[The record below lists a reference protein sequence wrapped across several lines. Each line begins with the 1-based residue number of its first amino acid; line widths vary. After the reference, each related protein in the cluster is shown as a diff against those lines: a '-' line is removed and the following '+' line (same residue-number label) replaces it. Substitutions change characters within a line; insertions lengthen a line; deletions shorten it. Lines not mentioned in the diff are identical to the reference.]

1 MGLRVVVVLAT
12 TISFEHALGQFVI
25 STKSGLI
32 NYVEGLVLLSGEP
45 VVRKPGARVGMKE
58 GSELRAEDG
67 RAEVLLNPGVFLRM
81 GEKSTVRMVC
91 DNLTDTW
98 IEFVSGAAI
107 IGPGR
112 RLNAKENWA
121 SSVSIVYRETIVHL
135 RKNGIYRF
143 DAEPAQL
150 RVYAGAASVARGETN
165 QTAGAGEMI
174 ALANP
179 GPPEEFDIKEID
191 SLGLWNKRRAAY
203 ISMAHEST
211 VKRRS
216 PGIWPRA
223 PIPLIS
229 H

>member
-1 MGLRVVVVLAT
+1 MGRRVVVVLAM
-12 TISFEHALGQFVI
+12 TISCTHAWGQFII
-25 STKSGLI
+25 SAKSGLI

-45 VVRKPGARVGMKE
+45 VVRKSGVRVEMKE

-67 RAEVLLNPGVFLRM
+67 RAEVLLNPGVFLRV
-81 GEKSTVRMVC
+81 GEKSTVRMVS
-91 DNLTDTW
+91 DSLTDSR

-107 IGPGR
+107 IAPGR

-121 SSVSIVYRETIVHL
+121 SSVSIVYQGAIVHL

-143 DAEPAQL
+143 DDEPAQL
-150 RVYAGAASVARGETN
+150 RVYAGEASVARGEAI
-165 QTAGAGEMI
+165 QIAGAGEMI
-174 ALANP
+174 ALTNP
-179 GPPEEFDIKEID
+179 GPPVEFDVRAID
-191 SLGLWNKRRAAY
+191 ALGLWSKRRAAY

-216 PGIWPRA
+216 PGVWPRA
-223 PIPLIS
+223 PIPVIS